1 VRAEI
6 AGDAG
11 DLALCEGRHSA
22 RWPLRDN
29 QTSMTDQRIEQGLRL
44 EQASHQLAEARHSA
58 ADAVRQVKPALR
70 GVVHQWAF
78 LAALAAGAA
87 LVVLAPEGEARI
99 AAAIYAL
106 SLAAVLGTSALYH
119 RVNWS
124 RAGVRSWMRRLDHS
138 MIFLLI
144 AGTVTPFALL
154 VMDGPLATALL
165 VGVWSAAAAGI
176 ILGLIWAEAPNWVSA
191 AVYVA
196 VGWIGAA
203 GFPEIWAKAGIG
215 AGALVALGGVLYTAG
230 AVVYARQRPDPS
242 PSVFGYHEVF
252 HVLVVVA
259 AVAHFTAIAIY
270 AMPSG

>member
-1 VRAEI
+1 MVDRI
-6 AGDAG
+6 KI
-11 DLALCEGRHSA
+11 
-22 RWPLRDN
+22 WRD
-29 QTSMTDQRIEQGLRL
+29 DGLP
-44 EQASHQLAEARHSA
+44 
-58 ADAVRQVKPALR
+58 VKPALR

-78 LAALAAGAA
+78 PTALTAGAA
-87 LVVLAPEGEARI
+87 LVLLAPAGEPRI
-99 AAAIYAL
+99 AAAIYAF

-119 RVNWS
+119 RVDWS

-154 VMDGPLATALL
+154 VMDGPFATGLL

-176 ILGLIWAEAPNWVSA
+176 ILELAWTGAPRWLSA
-191 AVYVA
+191 GVYLA

-203 GFPEIWAKAGIG
+203 GFPEIWVKAGIG
-215 AGALVALGGVLYTAG
+215 AGALIALGGVLYTVG

-252 HVLVVVA
+252 HVLVVA
-259 AVAHFTAIAIY
+259 AAAAHFAAIAIY
-270 AMPSG
+270 AVPSG

>member
-1 VRAEI
+1 MVDRMKI
-6 AGDAG
+6 
-11 DLALCEGRHSA
+11 
-22 RWPLRDN
+22 WRDV
-29 QTSMTDQRIEQGLRL
+29 GLP
-44 EQASHQLAEARHSA
+44 
-58 ADAVRQVKPALR
+58 VKPTLR

-78 LAALAAGAA
+78 PTALVAGAA
-87 LVVLAPEGEARI
+87 LVLLAPAGEPRL
-99 AAAIYAL
+99 AAAIYAF
-106 SLAAVLGTSALYH
+106 SLAAVLGTSAVYH

-154 VMDGPLATALL
+154 VMDGPFATALL

-176 ILGLIWAEAPNWVSA
+176 ILELAWTGAPRWLSA
-191 AVYVA
+191 GVYLA

-203 GFPEIWAKAGIG
+203 GFPEIWVKAGIG
-215 AGALVALGGVLYTAG
+215 AGALIALGGALYTVG

-252 HVLVVVA
+252 HVLVVA
-259 AVAHFTAIAIY
+259 AAAAHFAAIAIY
-270 AMPSG
+270 AVPSG

>member
-1 VRAEI
+1 MRDTPSRMI
-6 AGDAG
+6 DRTR
-11 DLALCEGRHSA
+11 DPEGC
-22 RWPLRDN
+22 P
-29 QTSMTDQRIEQGLRL
+29 
-44 EQASHQLAEARHSA
+44 A
-58 ADAVRQVKPALR
+58 ADDAVRRVSPTLR

-78 LAALAAGAA
+78 AAALAAGSA
-87 LVVLAPEGEARI
+87 LVLLAPAGEPRLAV
-99 AAAIYAL
+99 AIYVL

-124 RAGVRSWMRRLDHS
+124 RTRVQSWMRRLDHL

-154 VMDGPLATALL
+154 VMEGPFATALL

-176 ILGLIWAEAPNWVSA
+176 ILELVWAEAPRWLSA

-203 GFPEIWAKAGIG
+203 GFPEIWIKAGIG
-215 AGALVALGGVLYTAG
+215 AAALVATGGVLYTVG
-230 AVVYARQRPDPS
+230 AVVYARRRPDPI
-242 PSVFGYHEVF
+242 PSVFGFHEVF

-259 AVAHFTAIAIY
+259 AAAHFAAIAIY
-270 AMPSG
+270 AVPSG

>member
-1 VRAEI
+1 
-6 AGDAG
+6 
-11 DLALCEGRHSA
+11 
-22 RWPLRDN
+22 
-29 QTSMTDQRIEQGLRL
+29 MTDRIKLWKGGRK
-44 EQASHQLAEARHSA
+44 
-58 ADAVRQVKPALR
+58 QVKPALR

-78 LAALAAGAA
+78 PAAVVAGVALVLLAPAGEPRLAAA
-87 LVVLAPEGEARI
+87 V
-99 AAAIYAL
+99 YAC

-119 RVNWS
+119 RVDWS

-154 VMDGPLATALL
+154 VMDGGLATALL
-165 VGVWSAAAAGI
+165 IGVWSAAAAGI
-176 ILGLIWAEAPNWVSA
+176 ILELVWTGAPRWLSA
-191 AVYVA
+191 AVYLT

-203 GFPEIWAKAGIG
+203 GFPEILIKAGIG
-215 AGALVALGGVLYTAG
+215 AGALIALGGVLYTVG

-259 AVAHFTAIAIY
+259 AAAHFAAIAIY
-270 AMPSG
+270 AVPSG